1 MTQQQIGPRGAGRR
15 EADANRPVGDPRV
28 PGVPSI
34 ASVTVL
40 AAGHG
45 SGARILALDPG
56 LAHRTPV
63 VGAEVAVTA
72 SVMSGLPF
80 ARSVV
85 VVVPPTLPAASCVLP
100 LSPAEAVTITVTCPA
115 PVRPGP
121 GGTLSMYNVPA
132 SALPEAFVEAV
143 AAARRCGLVTPV
155 GNVVLLVQAFVP
167 ATASAVV
174 RAWPAPS
181 APVHL
186 DGRWG
191 LAEQRS
197 AADTYEVPPTGEIR
211 ETLAVKPTASVAAAG
226 GTHTVTIPAATQRQ
240 SSLDRATVRQL
251 ADLSRAAAVSAGM
264 ALSLDYVLGDDG
276 PVVVRCRPSA

>member
-1 MTQQQIGPRGAGRR
+1 VT
-15 EADANRPVGDPRV
+15 
-28 PGVPSI
+28 SI

-45 SGARILALDPG
+45 SGARILQLEPS
-56 LAHRTPV
+56 LAHRPAV

-72 SVMSGLPF
+72 GLATQLPY

-85 VVVPPTLPAASCVLP
+85 AVVPPTLPAESCALP
-100 LSPAEAVTITVTCPA
+100 VSPADAVSVTVTSPSPA
-115 PVRPGP
+115 RPGP
-121 GGTLSMYNVPA
+121 GGTLSMYNLPA

-143 AAARRCGLVTPV
+143 AAARRCGLVTAV
-155 GNVVLLVQAFVP
+155 GNVVLLVQEFVP

-174 RAWPAPS
+174 RAWPDPT
-181 APVHL
+181 APVHV

-197 AADTYEVPPTGEIR
+197 AADTFEVSTDGAVQ
-211 ETLAVKPTASVAAAG
+211 ETLVLKPTASVAAAG
-226 GTHTVTIPAATQRQ
+226 GTHTVTMPSDWQQRT
-240 SSLDRATVRQL
+240 SLDRATLREL
-251 ADLSRAAAVSAGM
+251 ASLSRAAAATAGV
-264 ALSLDYVLGDDG
+264 ALSLDYVLGDAG